1 MTELNG
7 ACRINFLF
15 FFKIYFIEVELI
27 YNIVLVSTVQQSDS
41 AVIHVYTFFFIFFSI
56 RFITGY

>member
-1 MTELNG
+1 MNG
-7 ACRINFLF
+7 ACRIGF
-15 FFKIYFIEVELI
+15 FFFFIEVELI

-41 AVIHVYTFFFIFFSI
+41 VIHVYTFFLVFFSI